1 MVETAV
7 MTTCAPSWFA
17 YIVWLTVNSSR
28 SSPCLSST
36 VNTAT
41 TTATVWRG
49 VGEMGGGKGVEAET
63 DTAMETE
70 AAGSTEGTAR
80 MEGIEGT
87 AVLPGED
94 QEGAMR

>member
-1 MVETAV
+1 MVETAA
-7 MTTCAPSWFA
+7 MTTCAPSLFA
-17 YIVWLTVNSSR
+17 YIVWLTVNSI
-28 SSPCLSST
+28 SPCLIST
-36 VNTAT
+36 VNTTT
-41 TTATVWRG
+41 TTATMWRG
-49 VGEMGGGKGVEAET
+49 TGEVGGVKGVEAET